1 MTFIHTQS
9 SVQPEPIDATSSK
22 GSVYIR
28 KNIEEKEREDLS
40 GNTYTIWEYDEA
52 KVSHEEFASYSA
64 ALQLANQEAMDE
76 TLAEILLKQ
85 V

>member
-1 MTFIHTQS
+1 MIFIHTQS
-9 SVQPEPIDATSSK
+9 SVQPDPIDATSSK
-22 GSVYIR
+22 RCVYVR

-40 GNTYTIWEYDEA
+40 GNTYTVWEYDEA
-52 KVSHEEFASYSA
+52 KFTHEEFASYSA
-64 ALQLANQEAMDE
+64 AQQLANQEAMDE

>member
-1 MTFIHTQS
+1 MIFIHTQS
-9 SVQPEPIDATSSK
+9 SVQPDPIDATSSK
-22 GSVYIR
+22 RCVYVR

-40 GNTYTIWEYDEA
+40 GNTYTVWEYDEA
-52 KVSHEEFASYSA
+52 KLTHEEFASYSA
-64 ALQLANQEAMDE
+64 AQQLANQEAMDE